1 MLKTIKNFF
10 EDKLLPT
17 STEAQNTV
25 GGIEYATA
33 ALLIE
38 LARSDFAEDE
48 LERQLIFTM
57 LRDTFGLGD
66 KDLEELVSMAEEAS
80 ADANDLFQFTSLV
93 NQHYTS
99 DEKIRL
105 LENFWKV
112 AYADG
117 RLDKY
122 ETQFIRKVAGLIN
135 LPPSEFAKTKLRIR
149 AATGFVNKAS

>member
-1 MLKTIKNFF
+1 MLKDLKNFF
-10 EDKLLPT
+10 EQHLLP
-17 STEAQNTV
+17 SEEESESEV

-38 LARSDFAEDE
+38 LAKADFDEDI
-48 LERQLIFTM
+48 LERQLIFAT
-57 LRDTFGLGD
+57 LRDTFELSD
-66 KDLEELVSMAEEAS
+66 EDLEELVSLAESAS

-93 NQHYTS
+93 NQYYS
-99 DEKIRL
+99 NEEKILL

-122 ETQFIRKVAGLIN
+122 EEQFIRKVAGLIN
-135 LPPSEFAKTKLRIR
+135 LPPSEFTKTKLRVR
-149 AATGFVNKAS
+149 KNLSDS

>member
-10 EDKLLPT
+10 EDKLLPA
-17 STEAQNTV
+17 SQDAENTI

-38 LARSDFAEDE
+38 LARSDFEEDE
-48 LERQLIFTM
+48 LERQLIFAM
-57 LRDTFGLGD
+57 LRDTFDLGD
-66 KDLEELVSMAEEAS
+66 DDLEELVKMAEAAS
-80 ADANDLFQFTSLV
+80 TDANDLFQFTSLV
-93 NQHYTS
+93 NKHYTS

-105 LENFWKV
+105 LENFWRV

-149 AATGFVNKAS
+149 DAVGS